1 MFSFLFHPK
10 LSSFFARFTVVA
22 FLYVALSS
30 TATALVPTTI
40 FVDGGD
46 FPSPYYNFY
55 ANSDLTGALDLTT
68 AEGDS
73 LLTSETYTFFKGSTS
88 HPFYI
93 SDQGHNERN
102 FIISVTGDYGISNSG
117 IGGAGESGEGESLTL
132 SFNNFD
138 VESDTLFY
146 YCSSHSSMIGAFNVS
161 AVPEPSS
168 YAAIAGLLGLSVV
181 LMRRKIRD

>member
-1 MFSFLFHPK
+1 MFSFLFYPK

-40 FVDGGD
+40 FVDGGIYST
-46 FPSPYYNFY
+46 SPYYNFY

-68 AEGDS
+68 VEGDS

-93 SDQGHNERN
+93 SDQGHSQRN
-102 FIISVTGDYGISNSG
+102 HTISVTGDGTSSSG
-117 IGGAGESGEGESLTL
+117 IGGVGESLTL

-181 LMRRKIRD
+181 LTRRKIRG

>member
-40 FVDGGD
+40 FVEGGD
-46 FPSPYYNFY
+46 FTSPYYSFFQ
-55 ANSDLTGALDLTT
+55 NSDLTGALDLTT

-73 LLTSETYTFFKGSTS
+73 LLTSETYTFVRGSTT

-93 SDQGHNERN
+93 SDQGHSQRN
-102 FIISVTGDYGISNSG
+102 FIISVTGDGTRSSG
-117 IGGAGESGEGESLTL
+117 IGGGESLIL
-132 SFNNFD
+132 SFNDFD

-146 YCSSHSSMIGAFNVS
+146 YCSSHNIMIGDFNVS

-168 YAAIAGLLGLSVV
+168 YAAIFGLMGLSVV
-181 LMRRKIRD
+181 LSRRKIRD

>member
-1 MFSFLFHPK
+1 MFSFLFYPK

-40 FVDGGD
+40 FVDEGD
-46 FPSPYYNFY
+46 FPSPYYSFFQ
-55 ANSDLTGALDLTT
+55 NSDLTGALDITSVG
-68 AEGDS
+68 GDS
-73 LLTSETYTFFKGSTS
+73 LLTSETYTFVKGSTS

-93 SDQGHNERN
+93 SDQGHSQRN
-102 FIISVTGDYGISNSG
+102 HTISVTGDGTSSSG
-117 IGGAGESGEGESLTL
+117 IGGVGESLTL

-181 LMRRKIRD
+181 LTRRKIRG